1 MTQPE
6 SPGTKTVGQAEPLA
20 SRLVETRREFLA
32 LVADLRPELH
42 RYCARMVGSIADGE
56 DIVQETLA
64 RAYYALPELP
74 MGRSPSAPEAMD
86 GREGSAFPPLRPWLF
101 RIAHN
106 RALDHLRRYENR
118 MGQSLESAPDST
130 IDEAAD
136 PEDALA
142 REHALRAAVSRFV
155 ELAPAQRSCVIL
167 KDVLGHSLE
176 EIALLLELSV
186 PAVKAALHRGRMRL
200 RDELA
205 NVAEVTARPA
215 SPVVAR
221 YAELFNARDWD
232 GVRAMLADDVRLD
245 LVQRSQRAGRRD
257 VGVYFT
263 NYDQV
268 TDWRLL
274 PAWLDGVEVL
284 AVFRKPGDEHPGYF
298 IELTAIDGRIAVIRD
313 FRYVPYVAREA
324 VFKFA

>member
-1 MTQPE
+1 
-6 SPGTKTVGQAEPLA
+6 
-20 SRLVETRREFLA
+20 
-32 LVADLRPELH
+32 
-42 RYCARMVGSIADGE
+42 
-56 DIVQETLA
+56 
-64 RAYYALPELP
+64 
-74 MGRSPSAPEAMD
+74 
-86 GREGSAFPPLRPWLF
+86 LF

-106 RALDHLRRYENR
+106 RALDHLRRYEHR

-130 IDEAAD
+130 IDEASG

-176 EIALLLELSV
+176 EIAALLELSV
-186 PAVKAALHRGRMRL
+186 PAVKAALHRGRLRL

-268 TDWRLL
+268 SDWRLL

-324 VFKFA
+324 MFKFA